1 MIYLY
6 HFTFFVSNFGK
17 EVSAM
22 GRVISITNQKGGVGK
37 TVTSECLGVILANQD
52 KKVLL
57 VDFDPQGNLTKGLGY
72 RDSHKYK
79 YSIKDVLL
87 SEINETEID
96 FKECIIHTEEN
107 IDLIPSNIGLSG
119 IDLLLSNV
127 MSRETVFKR
136 VLEHYKEE
144 YDYILIDSNPA
155 LNLLTINALT
165 ASDSIIVPL
174 QAEPFATDGLADLM
188 HTIASAKKQLNPKLK
203 IDGILIT
210 MTDARTNLSK
220 HICNEVRNT
229 YGNLIHVFNT
239 EIPRCVKTAE
249 ASLNGESP
257 IKYAPNAESSIA
269 YEKFAKEMVKLHE
282 KETAKPRH
290 QSIR

>member
-1 MIYLY
+1 
-6 HFTFFVSNFGK
+6 
-17 EVSAM
+17 M

-37 TVTSECLGVILANQD
+37 TVTSECLGVILANQG

-79 YSIKDVLL
+79 YSIKDALL
-87 SEINETEID
+87 SEVDETDID
-96 FKECIIHTEEN
+96 FKDCIIHTDEN
-107 IDLIPSNIGLSG
+107 VDLIPSNIGLSG
-119 IDLLLSNV
+119 TDLMLSNV

-136 VLEHYKEE
+136 VLEHFKND

-165 ASDSIIVPL
+165 ASDSVIVPL
-174 QAEPFATDGLADLM
+174 QAEPFATDGLADLI
-188 HTIASAKKQLNPKLK
+188 HTISNAKKQLNPKLK

-210 MTDARTNLSK
+210 MTDGRTNLSR
-220 HICNEVRNT
+220 HICNEVRNS
-229 YGNLIHVFNT
+229 YGAHIHVFNT

-249 ASLNGESP
+249 ASLSCESP

-269 YEKFAKEMVKLHE
+269 YERFAKEMVKLHE
-282 KETAKPRH
+282 KETTKSRH
-290 QSIR
+290 QSVR